1 MNWWSFW
8 IGKSIV
14 GLGIVSEAAPMML
27 YEVSI
32 CKTKIAT
39 SNFSVNWAAIWLLL
53 GASQAENLVV
63 ENLSANARDIKD
75 ESSIPGYRGSPGG
88 GHGNPLQYSCLEN
101 PMDSGAWQAMVH
113 RVTMILKQLSTQ
125 SGWLVLR
132 LTHPSN
138 YIILSMHFYIRKM
151 IFD

>member
-1 MNWWSFW
+1 MNWWDFW

-53 GASQAENLVV
+53 GASQAELVV

-75 ESSIPGYRGSPGG
+75 ESSIPRYRGSPGG
-88 GHGNPLQYSCLEN
+88 RHGNPLQYSCLEN